1 MPGVLNVS
9 LYIWNFG
16 ISVYGFIIYLQ
27 TITWINHG
35 FCIIKLWF
43 LYISKKGQRSTNS
56 LPKQLKR
63 KEGQLSHLI
72 SSLMK
77 LSSGKPCNF
86 WSIGNGEFLYGSIE
100 ISWIGDNCKLFRFE
114 TLLNRSHGYWKNV
127 LIRHRKFDFI
137 HNVHKTIHIS
147 LQKVSEIYPAVF
159 R

>member
-56 LPKQLKR
+56 LPKQLR
-63 KEGQLSHLI
+63 HKEGQLSHLF
-72 SSLMK
+72 SSLIK

-86 WSIGNGEFLYGSIE
+86 WSIWHGSIE

-114 TLLNRSHGYWKNV
+114 TLLIRSNGYWKNF
-127 LIRHRKFDFI
+127 LIQHRKFDFI
-137 HNVHKTIHIS
+137 HNVYKTIPIS
-147 LQKVSEIYPAVF
+147 LQKVSQIYPAVF